1 MVIKGEKGVREAY
14 QDERLAQAYVG
25 ERFREPLG
33 ALLHDRQ
40 KRALLR
46 LLARHRPDR
55 ILEIAPGP
63 ARLTIEL
70 PSNPEH
76 PGILIDS
83 SRQMLDVARAR
94 LESAAPGAWRYVQGD
109 VFRLP
114 IRSQFDLVYSFR
126 LIRHFEEPERARI
139 YSEIAR
145 VLRPGGFLV
154 FDAVNIAV
162 SAPLR
167 RESPYAYPVFDA
179 LLTEAQ
185 LRAELGQNGFEPVL
199 LEGVQHDYR
208 RLSRLQVLVS
218 PRSRVL
224 SRLLMELVDR
234 ARRNEPLEWI
244 VVCRRA

>member
-1 MVIKGEKGVREAY
+1 MVIKGEEGVREAY
-14 QDERLAQAYVG
+14 QDERLAQGYVG
-25 ERFREPLG
+25 ERFLEPLG

-40 KRALLR
+40 KQALLR

-83 SRQMLDVARAR
+83 SRQMLDVARGR
-94 LESAAPGAWRYVQGD
+94 LESAAPGGWRYVQGD

-126 LIRHFEEPERARI
+126 LIRHFEESERARI

-167 RESPYAYPVFDA
+167 RESPDAYPVFDA
-179 LLTEAQ
+179 LLTETQ

-199 LEGVQHDYR
+199 LEGVQYDFR